1 MTKFTPWECYI
12 ARVAFPHFFGNKI
25 AYTSSVL
32 LFCRIKPLNKGA
44 ILLFR
49 NIARIKFKV
58 ASGKPKRKLQKLISQ
73 EQEEKENSK
82 KSKLFKRLPHS
93 RAGILK
99 THEGR
104 LCHHVE
110 FTLCHMVA
118 YRPIRHFTPVN
129 SICLDFH

>member
-1 MTKFTPWECYI
+1 MLELSATVIHLTEI
-12 ARVAFPHFFGNKI
+12 GVAIVGIEVKI
-25 AYTSSVL
+25 
-32 LFCRIKPLNKGA
+32 K
-44 ILLFR
+44 R

-58 ASGKPKRKLQKLISQ
+58 ASGKPKRKLQNLISQ
-73 EQEEKENSK
+73 DQEEKENSK
-82 KSKLFKRLPHS
+82 KSKLFKRLPHR

-129 SICLDFH
+129 SICVDFH